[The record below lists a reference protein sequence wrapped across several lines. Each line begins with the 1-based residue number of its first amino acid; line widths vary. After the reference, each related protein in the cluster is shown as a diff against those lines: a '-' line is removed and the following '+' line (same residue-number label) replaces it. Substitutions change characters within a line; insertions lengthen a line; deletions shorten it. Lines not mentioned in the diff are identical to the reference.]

1 MASCTEPFVGAFS
14 NMSKVGFLSAKSLW
28 LACSALVVPVALAG
42 QAQAQEASVTAVDD
56 IVVVGSQIRGSKL
69 TAALPVTRVDREQLD
84 AVAAVSGDD
93 LYRSIPQMGDVSFN
107 STNGATSSNFA
118 RGDVGSVN
126 LRNLGVG
133 NTLVLLNG
141 RRMVAHPGSQA
152 DDNLVPVLTY
162 NTNAIPV
169 SGLQRLEVLRD
180 GASAIYGS
188 DAVGGVVNNILRG
201 DLNGGSF
208 DIQYGGAEG
217 TDLREFETNLSVGTD
232 FADGRGNVSLFANYT
247 ERTELS
253 SDEQSYT
260 ASSDKRP
267 LFVGTRFEGAAALDR
282 RNTLSAWGDFQ
293 TPASFGTVRQDG
305 RALTNAAGAFHV
317 QPSDFAGCVAPVAGG
332 ACLDDGTRATGGAD
346 RELRYDSAT
355 NPTSILPELDRL
367 NLLAT
372 ARYALNDNVEVYG
385 EAGFYRANTTSYQGP
400 VFTIGSTKVIIPASN
415 YWNPFG
421 PVNFADGSVNPN
433 RLPGLNIPVEG
444 LPVTLTNYR
453 FVDMG
458 PTVVDV
464 ETTQTRV
471 LGGLRGQKWG
481 FDFDSA
487 FLYSEAKVVD
497 QQDGI
502 SSTLLQRNLALSTPD
517 AYNPFNGGNPA
528 NPAAGGDSTPSSAAA
543 IDAIRVNSVRRG
555 RSTLALW
562 DLKASRPDI
571 FRLPAGDVGMAAG
584 IELRRES
591 QLDDRDSR
599 VDGTINYVDAVSG
612 EYQEADLFGVSPTP
626 DTYGS
631 RTVASA
637 YIEFA
642 APLVS
647 PEMNIPF
654 VHALEMQV
662 AGRFENY
669 SDFGSVA
676 KPKIA
681 LAWDVVD
688 GVRLRGSWSE
698 GFRAPNLEQ
707 VNASL
712 VTRGNTRT
720 DWVLCEADLQ
730 AGRINSFANCSRSGV
745 ATAQRAGN
753 PDLQPEESESWSV
766 GLVFQ
771 PRFLPEN
778 LGDFTFTADYW
789 SVKQTGIVG
798 LFGEGNALILD
809 YLLRMQGSSNANV
822 IRETPN
828 AEDIAAVQGTNL
840 DPVGRVVYVKDQY
853 VNLQPQ
859 DVRGLDLALNWR
871 KRTERFGDFDLGVNA
886 AHLIRFYRSASP
898 DIQALLDARD
908 AGLINPGVS
917 ITGGGDQIRQGGK
930 PEWKWSASLTWR
942 YDNISVGAF
951 TSYVGDVE
959 DTSLRDS
966 AGDAWLV
973 DSQITGNLYAQ
984 YEFTRGWAANT
995 RVRIGVR
1002 NLTNEDPPL
1011 ASNANGYIGG
1021 LYQPYSRYWYASIR
1035 KSF

>member
-1 MASCTEPFVGAFS
+1 
-14 NMSKVGFLSAKSLW
+14 
-28 LACSALVVPVALAG
+28 
-42 QAQAQEASVTAVDD
+42 
-56 IVVVGSQIRGSKL
+56 VGSQIRGSKV

-141 RRMVAHPGSQA
+141 RRLVTHPGSQA
-152 DDNLVPVLTY
+152 DDNLVPVLTF

-180 GASAIYGS
+180 GAAAIYGT

-217 TDLREFETNLSVGTD
+217 TDLRELETNLTLGTD
-232 FADGRGNVSLFANYT
+232 FADGRGNVTLFANYT

-253 SDEQSYT
+253 SADQDYT

-267 LFVGTRFEGAAALDR
+267 LFAGTRFEGAAALDR

-293 TPASFGTVRQDG
+293 TPAGFGTVQRNG
-305 RALTNAAGAFHV
+305 VPLTNAAGAFHI
-317 QPSDFAGCVAPVAGG
+317 QPETFAGCLAGLG
-332 ACLDDGTRATGGAD
+332 GVCIDDGTRATGGAD
-346 RELRYDSAT
+346 RELRYDTSS
-355 NPTSILPELDRL
+355 NPVSILPELERI

-372 ARYALNDNVEVYG
+372 ARYDLGNGFEVYG

-421 PVNFADGSVNPN
+421 PVAFADGTLNPN
-433 RLPGLNIPVEG
+433 RLSGLNIPAEG

-458 PTVVDV
+458 ASVVDV
-464 ETTQTRV
+464 ETTQTRF
-471 LGGLRGQKWG
+471 LGGIRGQAFG
-481 FDFDSA
+481 FDWDSA
-487 FLYSEAKVVD
+487 FLYSEAKVTD

-517 AYNPFNGGNPA
+517 AYNPFNGGDPLNPA
-528 NPAAGGDSTPSSAAA
+528 TGGDPRPSNAAA
-543 IDAIRVNSVRRG
+543 LEAIRVNSVRRG

-562 DLKASRPDI
+562 DLKASRPDL
-571 FRLPAGDVGMAAG
+571 FRLPAGDVGIAAG
-584 IELRRES
+584 IEFRRES
-591 QLDDRDSR
+591 QLDDRDER
-599 VDGTINYVDAVSG
+599 VDGTINYTDAVSG
-612 EYQEADLFGVSPTP
+612 EFQEADLFGVSPTP
-626 DTYGS
+626 DTYGA

-637 YIEFA
+637 FVEFA
-642 APLVS
+642 APIVS
-647 PEMNIPF
+647 PEMNIPL
-654 VHALEMQV
+654 VHALEVQL
-662 AGRFENY
+662 AGRLEEY

-676 KPKIA
+676 KPKISA
-681 LAWDVVD
+681 AWDIID
-688 GVRLRGSWSE
+688 GVRIRGSWSE

-707 VNASL
+707 MNASL

-730 AGRINSFANCSRSGV
+730 AGRINSFADCSRSGV

-753 PDLQPEESESWSV
+753 PDLKPEESESWSV
-766 GLVFQ
+766 GAVIQ
-771 PRFLPEN
+771 PRFLPEA
-778 LGDFTFTADYW
+778 LGDFTVTADYW

-822 IRETPN
+822 IRDTPN
-828 AEDIAAVQGTNL
+828 AEDIAAVQGTGL

-859 DVRGLDLALNWR
+859 EVEGLDIGINWR
-871 KRTERFGDFDLGVNA
+871 KRTARFGDFDASFNA
-886 AHLIRFYRSASP
+886 AHLIRFYRSASA
-898 DIQALLDARD
+898 DIQALIDARG

-917 ITGGGDQIRQGGK
+917 ITGGGDQIRQNGK
-930 PEWKWSASLTWR
+930 PEWKWSANLTWH
-942 YDNISVGAF
+942 YDNITLGAF

-966 AGDAWLV
+966 AGDAWIV
-973 DSQITGNLYAQ
+973 DSQITGNLYGQ
-984 YEFTRGWAANT
+984 YEFTQGWAANT
-995 RVRIGVR
+995 RVRLGVR
-1002 NLTNEDPPL
+1002 NLTNEAPPL
-1011 ASNANGYIGG
+1011 ASNTTGYLGA

-1035 KSF
+1035 KTF